1 MPHYPHP
8 ITGRQDA
15 VRTDADWRTR
25 IERQEKM
32 LGYIICGAKDRK
44 TGEPCKNVP
53 TEGRHRCKKHDRNFK
68 SGNGLSKYPPNIGYG
83 MNLNQFMICRRCKW
97 REGCMYFTTD
107 DEDECKIEMGIYESV
122 MALKDKYTIDGDY
135 LQSGMLESIAFL
147 MIHRY
152 RAERAIAQEGM
163 VIEEQIGA
171 FGDGNILTNKRPHPL
186 LKHVMDINKQINA
199 YSKTME
205 FSPESIRNR
214 KDNTDSVDAANAL
227 SNILKDAQK
236 IRESE

>member
-1 MPHYPHP
+1 
-8 ITGRQDA
+8 
-15 VRTDADWRTR
+15 
-25 IERQEKM
+25 
-32 LGYIICGAKDRK
+32 
-44 TGEPCKNVP
+44 
-53 TEGRHRCKKHDRNFK
+53 
-68 SGNGLSKYPPNIGYG
+68 
-83 MNLNQFMICRRCKW
+83 
-97 REGCMYFTTD
+97 
-107 DEDECKIEMGIYESV
+107 
-122 MALKDKYTIDGDY
+122 
-135 LQSGMLESIAFL
+135 MLESIAFL

-236 IRESE
+236 IRDSE